1 MTLKSLQN
9 SQPLSLRRNFYWTF
23 AGNMIYASCQWGM
36 LVVLAKLGTPEMV
49 GRFTLGLA
57 VTAPIILFSNLNLR
71 AVQATDAKQQYRFGD
86 YLLLRLIT
94 IVLAVVVIIGLT
106 FVGGYRGETALVILV
121 IGLAKGIESISDVF
135 YGLLQQRERMD
146 RIAKSMIFK
155 GLLSLIALGGG
166 VFLTK
171 SVAWGAVGLAFVW
184 LLILIVYDI
193 PISIRLIGVNNLR
206 TCFTLV
212 REFFKVQSFERSPL
226 QKFDTKTLKELLWL
240 TLPLGFVMMLISL
253 QTNIPRYFIERYL
266 GERELGIF
274 AAIAYLQV
282 VGITVVLALGQS
294 ATPRLAKYYAS
305 GDRSL
310 FKTLL
315 LKLIGVGVILG
326 AVGVLLAWVTGRE
339 ILTILY
345 KPEYARYS
353 NLFIGVMIAA
363 GIGYI
368 GSYLNFG
375 ITATRAFER
384 FTIPYL
390 LLTLLTVATSWLL
403 IPNFGLVG
411 AVWTL
416 CIISIAGCLTSTF
429 ILIRIR

>member
-1 MTLKSLQN
+1 MTLKSVQN

-23 AGNMIYASCQWGM
+23 AGNMIYAGCQWGM

-94 IVLAVVVIIGLT
+94 IVLAVVVIVGLT

-155 GLLSLIALGGG
+155 GLLSLIALGGA
-166 VFLTK
+166 VFITK
-171 SVAWGAVGLAFVW
+171 SVAWGTVGLAFVW
-184 LLILIVYDI
+184 LFILIVYDI
-193 PISIRLIGVNNLR
+193 PISVKLIGVNSLQA
-206 TCFTLV
+206 CLTLV
-212 REFFKVQSFERSPL
+212 REFFKMPIGRSPR
-226 QKFDTKTLKELLWL
+226 QIDTKTLKELLWL

-253 QTNIPRYFIERYL
+253 QTNIPRYFIERFL

-274 AAIAYLQV
+274 AAIAYLQL

-310 FKTLL
+310 FKNLL

-326 AVGVLLAWVTGRE
+326 AVGVLLALVVGQE

-353 NLFIGVMIAA
+353 SLFVGVMIAA

-429 ILIRIR
+429 ILIKIR

>member
-23 AGNMIYASCQWGM
+23 AGNMIYAGCQWGM

-94 IVLAVVVIIGLT
+94 ILLAVVVIIGLT
-106 FVGGYRGETALVILV
+106 LVGGYRGETALVILV

-155 GLLSLIALGGG
+155 GLLSLIALSGG
-166 VFLTK
+166 VFITK

-184 LLILIVYDI
+184 LFILIIYDI
-193 PISIRLIGVNNLR
+193 PTSIQLIGVNNLQA
-206 TCFTLV
+206 CLTLA
-212 REFFKVQSFERSPL
+212 REFFKMQNVRRSPWPI
-226 QKFDTKTLKELLWL
+226 DIKTLKELLWL

-274 AAIAYLQV
+274 AAIAYLQL

-315 LKLIGVGVILG
+315 IKLIGVGVILG
-326 AVGVLLAWVTGRE
+326 VVGVLLALVAGQE

-345 KPEYARYS
+345 RPEYARYS
-353 NLFIGVMIAA
+353 NLFVGVMVAA

-375 ITATRAFER
+375 ITATRVFER

-416 CIISIAGCLTSTF
+416 CIISIIGCLTSTF

>member
-9 SQPLSLRRNFYWTF
+9 SQPLSLRRNFFWTF
-23 AGNMIYASCQWGM
+23 AGNMVYAGCQWGM

-49 GRFTLGLA
+49 GKFTLGLA

-71 AVQATDAKQQYRFGD
+71 AVQATDAKQQYSFRD
-86 YLLLRLIT
+86 YLLLRLLT
-94 IVLAVVVIIGLT
+94 VVLAVVVIVGLT
-106 FVGGYRGETALVILV
+106 FAGGYSGETALVILV

-166 VFLTK
+166 VFITK
-171 SVAWGAVGLAFVW
+171 SVAWGTVGLAFVW
-184 LLILIVYDI
+184 LFILIIYDI
-193 PISIRLIGVNNLR
+193 PTSIKLIGVNNLQA
-206 TCFTLV
+206 CLTLV
-212 REFFKVQSFERSPL
+212 REFFKMQNVRRSPWTI
-226 QKFDTKTLKELLWL
+226 DIKTLKELLWL

-282 VGITVVLALGQS
+282 VGMTVVLALGQS
-294 ATPRLAKYYAS
+294 ATPRLSKYYAV
-305 GDRSL
+305 GNRSL
-310 FKTLL
+310 FQSLL
-315 LKLIGVGVILG
+315 LKLIGMGVILG
-326 AVGVLLAWVTGRE
+326 AMGVLLALVAGRE

-345 KPEYARYS
+345 KPEYAGYS
-353 NLFIGVMIAA
+353 NLFIGVMVAA

-403 IPNFGLVG
+403 IPNFGLLG